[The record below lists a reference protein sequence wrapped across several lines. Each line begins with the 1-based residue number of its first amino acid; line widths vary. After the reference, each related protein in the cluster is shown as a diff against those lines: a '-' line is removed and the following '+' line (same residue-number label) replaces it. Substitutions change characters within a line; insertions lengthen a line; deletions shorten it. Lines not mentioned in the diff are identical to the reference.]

1 MSTSTAPTESTVQ
14 VKKTS
19 RSTSSSFSASA
30 QQQPGALRN
39 QARMEIQTRQAQFL
53 LGGRTGPK
61 GIIGLL
67 QFGRRLGDI
76 YQAVQRDDPYA
87 DWTLLRIEESI
98 DAAKA
103 FIHEKNTA
111 TAKALNALGSMKIEL
126 ARTVEPALVDLAF
139 GTPYGFMGA
148 YLLSDF
154 DELSRS
160 VLTAN
165 HCAIIDRRQAGE
177 LIRACGSAVRRV
189 YQLPA
194 AWRRTDI
201 TRDDV
206 RKGGDAA
213 ANAAQLMGA
222 LPVAVLDMRQRAKFA
237 PRIAGRSD
245 ASVASVMGIGSVA
258 RNEQSDAANVRI
270 DTSAKIDTNANLK
283 D

>member
-19 RSTSSSFSASA
+19 RSTSFSFSASA

-39 QARMEIQTRQAQFL
+39 QARLEIQTRQAQFL

-61 GIIGLL
+61 GVIGLL

-126 ARTVEPALVDLAF
+126 ARTEEPVPWWTWPSA
-139 GTPYGFMGA
+139 
-148 YLLSDF
+148 
-154 DELSRS
+154 
-160 VLTAN
+160 
-165 HCAIIDRRQAGE
+165 RRMASWG
-177 LIRACGSAVRRV
+177 LIC
-189 YQLPA
+189 
-194 AWRRTDI
+194 
-201 TRDDV
+201 
-206 RKGGDAA
+206 
-213 ANAAQLMGA
+213 
-222 LPVAVLDMRQRAKFA
+222 
-237 PRIAGRSD
+237 
-245 ASVASVMGIGSVA
+245 
-258 RNEQSDAANVRI
+258 
-270 DTSAKIDTNANLK
+270 
-283 D
+283 

>member
-14 VKKTS
+14 VKKS
-19 RSTSSSFSASA
+19 VRSTSFSASA

-39 QARMEIQTRQAQFL
+39 QARLEIQTRQAQFL
-53 LGGRTGPK
+53 LGGRTGPR

-126 ARTVEPALVDLAF
+126 ARTEEPALVDLAF

-160 VLTAN
+160 VLTAH

-206 RKGGDAA
+206 RKGSDAA

-245 ASVASVMGIGSVA
+245 ASVASVMGIGRVA
-258 RNEQSDAANVRI
+258 GNEQSDAANAR
-270 DTSAKIDTNANLK
+270 IDTNAKIDMNASLK

>member
-1 MSTSTAPTESTVQ
+1 
-14 VKKTS
+14 
-19 RSTSSSFSASA
+19 
-30 QQQPGALRN
+30 
-39 QARMEIQTRQAQFL
+39 MEIQTRQAQFL
-53 LGGRTGPK
+53 LGGRTGPR

-126 ARTVEPALVDLAF
+126 ARTEEPALVDLAF

-160 VLTAN
+160 VLTAH

-222 LPVAVLDMRQRAKFA
+222 LPVAVLDMRRRAKFA

-245 ASVASVMGIGSVA
+245 ASVTSVGSVA
-258 RNEQSDAANVRI
+258 GNEQSDAANARI
-270 DTSAKIDTNANLK
+270 DTNAKIDMNANLK